1 MVNAIARNLADS
13 NLAPDIMSRDAVR
26 TSVATDRVCRDPAP
40 ALSAFEQRLNSSNTH
55 QVVRCYWSD
64 GFGLARMALPVTH
77 TRGAIECANTT
88 SMRLA
93 SLYASKERKTPALKR
108 HS

>member
-77 TRGAIECANTT
+77 TRGVFLGQSNARIQRVCG
-88 SMRLA
+88 SRRCMRA
-93 SLYASKERKTPALKR
+93 KSERRP
-108 HS
+108 H